1 MYLIKRCIFF
11 ILLIAS
17 LAGCK
22 KKKASMTGEEP
33 VEVTDFM
40 EVFQP
45 LTLPFKVADTLVNKK
60 DKDSTVISYKI
71 FTQFVPDSIFSKAF
85 GKNVKPKIYPLG
97 KAGLDKSETYLLAK
111 AVQGNKKNVYLICF
125 DKDNKFIAAMPLV
138 VPDQSATTQQTGT
151 IDKNFT
157 ITKNIQRKNA
167 DGSISEGRDAY
178 VLNGDTKS
186 FMLIMTDA
194 LDEKPA
200 ELINPIDTLPKKNK
214 LSGDYLKNK
223 TNIVSIRDTK
233 RPDRILVFVHI
244 EQNNGECVGELKG
257 EATLKSPTLA
267 EYSEAGNP
275 CLVQFN
281 FTGSTVTMKE
291 VEGCGS
297 YRGLRCLFDGTYTRK
312 KEVKPKEPK
321 KKTSTKK

>member
-1 MYLIKRCIFF
+1 MHLIKRCIFF
-11 ILLIAS
+11 IVIIVS

-33 VEVTDFM
+33 VEVGDFI
-40 EVFQP
+40 EAFEP
-45 LTLPFKVADTLVNKK
+45 LTLPFKIADTLVNKK
-60 DKDSTVISYKI
+60 DKDSTIIGYKI

-85 GKNVKPKIYPLG
+85 GKDVKPKIYPIG
-97 KAGLDKSETYLLAK
+97 KTGPDKKETYLLAK
-111 AVQGNKKNVYLICF
+111 AVQGSKKIAYLICF
-125 DKDNKFIAAMPLV
+125 DKENKFIAAMPLLI
-138 VPDQSATTQQTGT
+138 PDQNTSTQQTGT
-151 IDKNFT
+151 IDKNLT
-157 ITKNIQRKNA
+157 ITKTVQRKNA

-200 ELINPIDTLPKKNK
+200 ELINPIDTLSKKNK
-214 LSGDYLKNK
+214 LSGDYIKSK
-223 TNIVSIRDTK
+223 TNYVSIRDAK
-233 RPDRILVFVHI
+233 RPDRILIFVHM

-257 EATLKSPTLA
+257 EAMLKNATTA
-267 EYSEAGNP
+267 VFNENGDP
-275 CLVQFN
+275 CFVEFR
-281 FTGSTVTMKE
+281 FTSSAVTMKE

-297 YRGLRCLFDGTYTRK
+297 HRGLRCLFDGTYTRK

-321 KKTSTKK
+321 KKTTTKK

>member
-1 MYLIKRCIFF
+1 MHLIKRCVFLIV
-11 ILLIAS
+11 ILAL

-22 KKKASMTGEEP
+22 KKKASMTGDEP
-33 VEVTDFM
+33 VEVSDFI
-40 EVFQP
+40 EVFEP
-45 LTLPFKVADTLVNKK
+45 LNLPFKVADTLVNKK
-60 DKDSTVISYKI
+60 DKDSTIISYKI
-71 FTQFVPDSIFSKAF
+71 FTQFIPDSIFSKAF
-85 GKNVKPKIYPLG
+85 GKNVKPKIYPIG

-111 AVQGNKKNVYLICF
+111 AVQGNKKIVYLICF
-125 DKDNKFIAAMPLV
+125 DKDNKFIAAMPLA
-138 VPDQSATTQQTGT
+138 VPDQNAATQQTGT

-157 ITKNIQRKNA
+157 ITKIVQRKNA
-167 DGSISEGRDAY
+167 DGSINEGRDAY

-214 LSGDYLKNK
+214 LSGDYIKSK
-223 TNIVSIRDTK
+223 TNYISIRDAK
-233 RPDRILVFVHI
+233 RADRILIFVHM

-257 EATLKSPTLA
+257 EATLKNPTTA
-267 EYSEAGNP
+267 VYNENGDP
-275 CLVQFN
+275 CFVQFN
-281 FTGSTVTMKE
+281 FTTSAVTMKE

-297 YRGLRCLFDGTYTRK
+297 HRGLRCLFDGTYTRK

-321 KKTSTKK
+321 KKAAIKK